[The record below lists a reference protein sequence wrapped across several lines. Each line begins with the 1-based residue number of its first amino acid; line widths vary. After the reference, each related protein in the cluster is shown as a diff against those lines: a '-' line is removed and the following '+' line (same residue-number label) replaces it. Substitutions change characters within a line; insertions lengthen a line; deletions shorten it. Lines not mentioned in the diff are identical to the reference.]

1 MSKRTFTAAEER
13 GLSVEQKEYLIAH
26 PSMVSLQSGSMLLP
40 REQLYQSLQHGA
52 VTIDQAMELD
62 AIGARHSAR
71 ENQIAAAARPVL
83 DNYTDDEDRF
93 IDRHGMSSGL
103 H

>member
-26 PSMVSLQSGSMLLP
+26 PGMFSLQSGSMLLP
-40 REQLYQSLQHGA
+40 REQIYQSQLPGA
-52 VTIDQAMELD
+52 VTVDQAMELD
-62 AIGARHSAR
+62 ANRASYYAG
-71 ENQIAAAARPVL
+71 EKQIASEPVF
-83 DNYTDDEDRF
+83 DNYTDAEDRF

-103 H
+103 Y